1 MCYDIFSYGN
11 IGGSEGVSSF
21 NEDTVN
27 VKENGIKD
35 RRILELWSFPD
46 ERGLHTRPFIMI
58 SKRDMIIVNVKGIK
72 MIHVKYNYVFV
83 LLPWAAAQLYGISKI
98 DK

>member
-1 MCYDIFSYGN
+1 MRHDIFSNSN
-11 IGGSEGVSSF
+11 IGGSEGVGSF

-27 VKENGIKD
+27 VKENSIKN
-35 RRILELWSFPD
+35 RRVLDPWSFPD
-46 ERGLHTRPFIMI
+46 KRGLHTRPFIQA
-58 SKRDMIIVNVKGIK
+58 SVTWIIPNVKGIK

-83 LLPWAAAQLYGISKI
+83 LVHRAAAQLYGISKI